1 MLMDQGE
8 IYSDLETIFRDVLVN
23 DDIHLTPTT
32 TAQDVEGWDS
42 FNNIS
47 IMIAVESQFKIK
59 LTTLEIES
67 FANVD
72 DLVQTIRRK
81 IK

>member
-1 MLMDQGE
+1 MDQGE